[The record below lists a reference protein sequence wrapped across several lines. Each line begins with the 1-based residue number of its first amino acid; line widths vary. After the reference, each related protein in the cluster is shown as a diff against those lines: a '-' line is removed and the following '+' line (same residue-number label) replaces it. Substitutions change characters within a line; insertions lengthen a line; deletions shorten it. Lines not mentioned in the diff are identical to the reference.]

1 MGYKNLVDFHVH
13 TDNSCDGH
21 DSLMV
26 ISEHAA
32 AKGIRAIAVTDH
44 AECHRYFEDNFH
56 LAIRYSYFETLKAK
70 SAFRGQVAIMTG
82 IELGQPLHD
91 LQAAEDALS
100 ANVYDFVVA
109 GLHLVRGETDFWK
122 IDYSNAD
129 APRLLHT
136 YFDELYE
143 TACWGKFDAMSH
155 LTYPLRYIVGRENI
169 SVNLSDYFPQ
179 IDRILSKLVADGK
192 ALELNTQGYRTPYGH
207 PTPTFEILKRFKE
220 LGWEYVTIGSDAHHA
235 ADVGANVEDGF
246 LLLKRAGFDYVT
258 IYDRREPILL
268 PII

>member
-56 LAIRYSYFETLKAK
+56 LAVRYSYFETLKAK
-70 SAFRGQVAIMTG
+70 TAFRGQLVILNG
-82 IELGQPLHD
+82 IEIGQPLHN

-100 ANVYDFVVA
+100 ANNYDFVVA
-109 GLHLVRGETDFWK
+109 GLHMIRDNVDFWK
-122 IDYSNAD
+122 IDYQNAD
-129 APRLLHT
+129 VPGLLKA
-136 YFDELYE
+136 YFDEVYE
-143 TACWGKFDAMSH
+143 TVCWGKFDSFAH
-155 LTYPLRYIVGRENI
+155 LTYPLRYIVGRGKI
-169 SVNLSDYFPQ
+169 DVDLSDYSQQ
-179 IDRILSKLVADGK
+179 IDKILKQLIIDKK
-192 ALELNTQGYRTPYGH
+192 ALELNTQGYRTEYGR
-207 PTPTFEILKRFKE
+207 PTPDFEVFKRFKD
-220 LGWEYVTIGSDAHHA
+220 LGGEYVTIGSDAHYA
-235 ADVGANVEDGF
+235 ADIGANIGDGLA
-246 LLLKRAGFDYVT
+246 LLQQAGFEDIT

-268 PII
+268 PIV